1 MEQMARNAIDEDSG
15 YLRQHRY
22 LLHDRDT
29 KFCVSF
35 RNLLATGNVKCLALP
50 PRSPK
55 LKDYASHCT
64 SCVAVDATSLA
75 RHRSDSFMPWALHGG
90 LSPGCS

>member
-1 MEQMARNAIDEDSG
+1 LEGEGWLSLPKI
-15 YLRQHRY
+15 RY

-29 KFCVSF
+29 KYCASF
-35 RNLLATGNVKCLALP
+35 RKTLAAGGVKSLRLP
-50 PRSPK
+50 ARSPN

-75 RHRSDSFMPWALHGG
+75 LHRSDSFMPWALHGG